1 MGLMTIEKRVLR
13 WPAAKK
19 VALAEKLLDSVE
31 NFASHEIEEAWESEL
46 QERVMEIEKGK
57 AVGIPANV
65 ALSKARRILSEAR
78 RLPQAR
84 RKRAD

>member
-31 NFASHEIEEAWESEL
+31 NFASREIEEAWESEL
-46 QERVMEIEKGK
+46 KERVMEIEKGK
-57 AVGIPANV
+57 AVGIPAN
-65 ALSKARRILSEAR
+65 AAFSKAHRILSEAR
-78 RLPQAR
+78 DGSSR
-84 RKRAD
+84 